1 MDKRAD
7 SRVFRRVKLTLPA
20 MCETTDRNNDKV
32 SFGCWT
38 RDVGVGG
45 ASVVLKKDFDFS
57 VGQRLDLSVEFSKD
71 RQPVKAGSKICWL
84 GRETS
89 PESRQIL
96 GIELEGAT
104 SPLNFERWLEM
115 LGEHFLKVV

>member
-20 MCETTDRNNDKV
+20 MCETTDQNDHKV

-45 ASVVLKKDFDFS
+45 ACVVLKKDFDFK
-57 VGQRLDLSVEFSKD
+57 VGQKLDLSVEFAKNS
-71 RQPVKAGSKICWL
+71 QPVKTGSKICWL

-89 PESRQIL
+89 PERRQVL
-96 GIELEGAT
+96 GVELAGAT
-104 SPLNFERWLEM
+104 LPLNFERWLEM
-115 LGEHFLKVV
+115 LGQHFLKTA